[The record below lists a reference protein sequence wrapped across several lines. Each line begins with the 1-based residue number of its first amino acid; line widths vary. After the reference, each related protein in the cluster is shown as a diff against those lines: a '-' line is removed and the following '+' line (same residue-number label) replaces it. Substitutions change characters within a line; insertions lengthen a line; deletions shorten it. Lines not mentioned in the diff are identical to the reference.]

1 MRVALDTNVLVYAEG
16 EGDETRCRQ
25 ARALVASLPA
35 DEVLVPVQ
43 VLGELSRV
51 LIGKAGRLRDDVRT
65 AVTGWADAY
74 QVADST
80 AQAFASALDL
90 MADHQMS
97 TWDALI
103 LAVAAEHRCRT
114 LYSEDFHAGL
124 TWHGVTV
131 VNPFEGSHQRY

>member
-16 EGDETRCRQ
+16 EGDEARCRT
-25 ARALVASLPA
+25 ARGLVARLPA
-35 DEVLVPVQ
+35 DEVVLPVQ
-43 VLGELSRV
+43 VLGELSKV
-51 LIGKAGRLRDDVRT
+51 LVGKARRPREEVRT
-65 AVTGWADAY
+65 AVNGWADAY

-80 AQAFASALDL
+80 GPALVSALDL
-90 MADHQMS
+90 MADQQMN

-103 LAVAAEHRCRT
+103 LAVVAEQQCNT

-131 VNPFEGSHQRY
+131 VNPFAL